1 MKNVFSRQNNIFF
14 IFLSFAALEVFAHH
28 GWSYYQDEISMDL
41 IVLELRLR
49 NPHDRIIAIDKSNQE
64 WNLLLAPPARNRRF
78 GFDGSIIEVAD
89 EIVILGQKHINKN
102 ELKIHN
108 IQSTR
113 SVEIILFEAKK
124 LTIYQFHF
132 NRHHTLIIS
141 ARFLPSC
148 CLCN

>member
-102 ELKIHN
+102 ELKIHC
-108 IQSTR
+108 
-113 SVEIILFEAKK
+113 
-124 LTIYQFHF
+124 IYK
-132 NRHHTLIIS
+132 NENLIYTYRYPNGQTS
-141 ARFLPSC
+141 HDFMRLQGSC
-148 CLCN
+148 